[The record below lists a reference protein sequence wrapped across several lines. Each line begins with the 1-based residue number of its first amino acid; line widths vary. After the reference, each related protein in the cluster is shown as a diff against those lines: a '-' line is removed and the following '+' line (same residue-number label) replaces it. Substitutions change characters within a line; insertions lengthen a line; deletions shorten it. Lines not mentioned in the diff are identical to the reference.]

1 MSEAI
6 HRNSKQRQLILDTLR
21 SVRCHPTVEDVFQM
35 VREKNPT
42 ISLGT
47 VYRNLNLLAELG
59 EILKLDLGVDSVHF
73 DGVKQE
79 HGHLVCRNC
88 GQIEDLPCELSE
100 SIRSLME
107 NDLRREMDTIYLTV
121 TGLCKECSCGNQH

>member
-6 HRNSKQRQLILDTLR
+6 RRNSKQRQLILDTLK
-21 SVRCHPTVEDVFQM
+21 SVRCHPTAEDIFQM

-47 VYRNLNLLAELG
+47 VYRNLNLLAEMG

-73 DGVKQE
+73 DGTRQE

-100 SIRSLME
+100 SVRSLME
-107 NDLRREMDTIYLTV
+107 KELHREMETIYLTV
-121 TGLCKECSCGNQH
+121 TGLCMECSNGNQH

>member
-6 HRNSKQRQLILDTLR
+6 RRNSKQRQLILDTLK
-21 SVRCHPTVEDVFQM
+21 SVRCHPTAEDIFQM

-47 VYRNLNLLAELG
+47 VYRNLNLLAEMG

-73 DGVKQE
+73 DGTRQE

-100 SIRSLME
+100 SVRSLME
-107 NDLRREMDTIYLTV
+107 KELHREMETIYLTV
-121 TGLCKECSCGNQH
+121 TGLCME